1 MRGLFRNTAGGK
13 AGTIDGL
20 NLFFGALLGANLG
33 TMQGLALYDYI
44 KIIVLLAG
52 TVIVIRLISTSERK
66 MYVAANVLLYIA
78 LIGAL
83 LFYPA
88 LQPKGVDQAD
98 LQRLGATLAIW
109 FALVLISEL
118 LPAEAGNADAQ

>member
-118 LPAEAGNADAQ
+118 LPADAGNADAQ

>member
-1 MRGLFRNTAGGK
+1 MRGLLRNTPGGK

-33 TMQGLALYDYI
+33 TMQGLVLYDYV
-44 KIIVLLAG
+44 KIVILLAG
-52 TVIVIRLISTSERK
+52 TVIVIRLVSTSERK
-66 MYVAANVLLYIA
+66 LYVACNVLLYIA

-88 LQPKGVDQAD
+88 LQPKGVDLAD

-109 FALVLISEL
+109 FALVLVSEL
-118 LPAEAGNADAQ
+118 LPADGNQTDAK

>member
-1 MRGLFRNTAGGK
+1 MRGLFRNTPGGK

-33 TMQGLALYDYI
+33 TMQGLGLYDYV

-52 TVIVIRLISTSERK
+52 TVIVIRLVSTSERK
-66 MYVAANVLLYIA
+66 LYVAANVVLYVV

-83 LFYPA
+83 LLYPA
-88 LQPKGVDQAD
+88 FQPKGVAPAD
-98 LQRLGATLAIW
+98 LQRLAATLAIW

-118 LPAEAGNADAQ
+118 LPANEEAGTK

>member
-1 MRGLFRNTAGGK
+1 MRGLFRNTPGGK

-44 KIIVLLAG
+44 KIIILLAG
-52 TVIVIRLISTSERK
+52 TVIVIRLVSTSERK
-66 MYVAANVLLYIA
+66 MYVAANVLLYVA

-88 LQPKGVDQAD
+88 FQPKGVDQAD

-109 FALVLISEL
+109 FALVLASEL
-118 LPAEAGNADAQ
+118 LPADTREPDGK